1 VSDLATPL
9 PPLAGTAPPP
19 AKPVSFF
26 EGLRAAKGNSF
37 ETVPLAAYEQP
48 IYEQKSVFGRMLMIS
63 DPEGVRQVLVENVA
77 NYPKNEMSDRFF
89 SAMFGEGLL
98 STDGAKWRTHRKV
111 MAPSFDPRSV
121 AAYAP
126 AMAEAANAFADRWAG
141 LNDHAP
147 IDIAEE
153 MKTLTLEI
161 ICRTMFSSDADELV
175 AIAGD
180 AFDRTHNAL
189 AFSVLDILPIIG
201 PRRIK
206 AKQDAIRADF
216 SVMDAAIYRMI
227 AAREGNPAGAPKDL
241 LGRLIAAKDPDNGAG
256 LSASEVRDEVITIF
270 MAGHETTAVTMTWIW
285 YLLSQRPDEEAKLHA
300 ELDAVLGGR
309 APTADDLPRLAY
321 ARMVVEEAMRLYP
334 PAPAVSLRIARGAD
348 EICGV
353 KVRRGDQI
361 FVSPW
366 LLHRHRRL
374 WDDPVR
380 FDPERFTPE
389 RSAGRPRFAYLPF
402 GGGPRVCIGASLAM
416 TEATLIL
423 AALAQ
428 RFRPRLAAGE
438 DVKLQSRI
446 TLRPAG
452 GMKMVL
458 ERRAVT
464 ATSH

>member
-1 VSDLATPL
+1 VSDLAAL

-19 AKPVSFF
+19 AKPLSFLKS
-26 EGLRAAKGNSF
+26 LRASKGNSF

-48 IYEQKSVFGRMLMIS
+48 IYERKSVFGRMLMIS
-63 DPEGVRQVLVENVA
+63 DPEGVRRVLVDNVA

-126 AMAEAANAFADRWAG
+126 AMAEAAAAFAGRWAT
-141 LNDHAP
+141 LNDDAP
-147 IDIAEE
+147 VDIAEE

-161 ICRTMFSSDADELV
+161 ICRTMFSSDAEELV
-175 AIAGD
+175 AVAGN
-180 AFDRTHNAL
+180 AFERTHNAL
-189 AFSVLDILPIIG
+189 EFSLLDILPVIG

-206 AKQDAIRADF
+206 AKQDAIRAEF

-227 AAREGNPAGAPKDL
+227 AAREQNPAASKDL

-270 MAGHETTAVTMTWIW
+270 VAGHETTAVTMTWVW
-285 YLLSQRPDEEAKLHA
+285 YVLSQRPDEEAKLHA

-309 APTADDLPRLAY
+309 APTADDLPRLPY

-334 PAPAVSLRIARGAD
+334 PAPAVSLRMARGAD

-374 WDDPVR
+374 WDEPMR

-428 RFRPRLAAGE
+428 RFRPRLAEGE
-438 DVKLQSRI
+438 EVRLQSRI

-452 GMKMVL
+452 GLKMTL
-458 ERRAVT
+458 ERR
-464 ATSH
+464 